1 MAWRAAVIC
10 TERENDTECYC
21 VCYDDVRKD
30 NAKSL
35 WIVSVNYGPEPEF
48 M

>member
-10 TERENDTECYC
+10 TERETDTECYC
-21 VCYDDVRKD
+21 VCYDDVGKD

-35 WIVSVNYGPEPEF
+35 WSVSVNCGPKSKV